1 MNLNFRGTRL
11 LVDNYESCIDFYQ
24 KILGFELI
32 YQDNNQEE
40 ADLKMGDTRLNLI
53 KRQTMA
59 AIIGSSSELPGDN
72 DNTGKN
78 AGDNIALI
86 FTTQNLDQTCDTLQ
100 ARNVTFITKPTYR
113 PQWGIKTIY
122 LRDPDENLI
131 GIYELTDEIA
141 I

>member
-59 AIIGSSSELPGDN
+59 AIIGSTSELPG

>member
-11 LVDNYESCIDFYQ
+11 LVDNYESCINFYQ

-32 YQDNNQEE
+32 YQDSNQEE

-53 KRQTMA
+53 KKQTMA
-59 AIIGSSSELPGDN
+59 AIIGSANELPADNVGNNVGDN
-72 DNTGKN
+72 M
-78 AGDNIALI
+78 ALI
-86 FTTQNLDQTCDTLQ
+86 FTTQNLDQTCDTLKE
-100 ARNVTFITKPTYR
+100 RNVTFITKPTYR

>member
-11 LVDNYESCIDFYQ
+11 LVDNYESCLNFYQ
-24 KILGFELI
+24 KILGFKLI

-53 KRQTMA
+53 ERQTMA
-59 AIIGSSSELPGDN
+59 GIIGSTDELAAEKTGGNTSDN
-72 DNTGKN
+72 M
-78 AGDNIALI
+78 ALI
-86 FTTQNLDQTCDTLQ
+86 FTTQNLDQTCETLQ
-100 ARNVTFITKPTYR
+100 EKNVTFITKPTYR

-122 LRDPDENLI
+122 LRDPDQNLI

>member
-59 AIIGSSSELPGDN
+59 AIIGSTN
-72 DNTGKN
+72 D
-78 AGDNIALI
+78 LS
-86 FTTQNLDQTCDTLQ
+86 
-100 ARNVTFITKPTYR
+100 
-113 PQWGIKTIY
+113 
-122 LRDPDENLI
+122 
-131 GIYELTDEIA
+131 
-141 I
+141 

>member
-59 AIIGSSSELPGDN
+59 AIIGSTSELPGDN
-72 DNTGKN
+72 AGKN

>member
-59 AIIGSSSELPGDN
+59 AIIGS
-72 DNTGKN
+72 T
-78 AGDNIALI
+78 
-86 FTTQNLDQTCDTLQ
+86 
-100 ARNVTFITKPTYR
+100 
-113 PQWGIKTIY
+113 
-122 LRDPDENLI
+122 
-131 GIYELTDEIA
+131 
-141 I
+141 

>member
-59 AIIGSSSELPGDN
+59 AIIGSTNDLSDDSAGDH
-72 DNTGKN
+72 
-78 AGDNIALI
+78 AGDNMALI

-100 ARNVTFITKPTYR
+100 ENNITLITKPTYR